1 MFGSRRLARLAAA
14 LAAALTTALMT
25 GLTLLVVPLTLDTAA
40 AEPCVAT
47 ATQACA
53 SDVDGDGIPDASDG
67 CPTTFSTTPTGCPT
81 ASRRAS
87 LEWVASKKVLEARVT
102 SPVSACSR
110 RARIVLWR
118 VRPNRDFKLLGVTA
132 SSRGRYRFTVPRG
145 ARYYVTVSP
154 SYASG
159 QAECAQATS
168 RTVLAARD

>member
-1 MFGSRRLARLAAA
+1 MTPVRLLARAAA
-14 LAAALTTALMT
+14 MLLVAPLLSMTVVALPAPSATASAAAS
-25 GLTLLVVPLTLDTAA
+25 AA
-40 AEPCVAT
+40 DA
-47 ATQACA
+47 
-53 SDVDGDGIPDASDG
+53 DGDGIPDASDG

-87 LEWVASKKVLEARVT
+87 LEWVASRKRLEAHVT

-118 VRPNRDFKLLGVTA
+118 VRPNRDFKLVGVTA
-132 SSRGRYRFTVPRG
+132 TSGGRYRFTVARG